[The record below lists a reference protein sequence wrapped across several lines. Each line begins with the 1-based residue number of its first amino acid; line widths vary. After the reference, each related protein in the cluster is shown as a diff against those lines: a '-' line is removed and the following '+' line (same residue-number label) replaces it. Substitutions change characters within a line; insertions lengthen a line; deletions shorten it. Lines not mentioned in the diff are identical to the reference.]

1 MNKLIDLFN
10 RFIDKWLRFYRAKS
24 FEAYTGGKS
33 ENLSILGKI
42 YVRNKNVRLG
52 KNVTLY
58 PGVMFQGEGDIYIGD
73 NTFLGNNTIVYS
85 EKGYRVSIG
94 KDCMVAAM
102 CHIIN
107 TDHDISNVQKNMNKQ
122 GTVSDDIIIENNVW
136 LASTVTVLKGVHIKE
151 GSVIAAKAVV
161 NRDTERNG
169 VYIGIPAKLL
179 KIRE

>member
-24 FEAYTGGKS
+24 FEAYTGKKS

-73 NTFLGNNTIVYS
+73 NTFLGNNTIYW
-85 EKGYRVSIG
+85 EGLYG
-94 KDCMVAAM
+94 C
-102 CHIIN
+102 
-107 TDHDISNVQKNMNKQ
+107 SNV
-122 GTVSDDIIIENNVW
+122 S
-136 LASTVTVLKGVHIKE
+136 
-151 GSVIAAKAVV
+151 
-161 NRDTERNG
+161 
-169 VYIGIPAKLL
+169 YY
-179 KIRE
+179 